1 VEVDLLPVALMN
13 TIWADRDGVHDTL
26 DAGAAD
32 WLRTAAR
39 RLLTDLPRGDAGLG
53 ADLQEDI
60 ARLRRLRD
68 ALRRLAAGVTDD
80 PRPDAASAI
89 PDRAAALTVL
99 NETCALATAWPALV
113 WPPAASP
120 AASPAAV
127 SPPAAS
133 PPAASP
139 PAASP
144 PAGTPYAVARTAHP
158 SSTLALARLAA
169 QAVELL
175 ARPSALGACVAP
187 GCVRYFVRDHPR
199 RGWCSAACGN
209 RARVA
214 RHYRRHH
221 GSAG

>member
-1 VEVDLLPVALMN
+1 MEVDPLPVALMN

-26 DAGAAD
+26 DAGAAE
-32 WLRTAAR
+32 WLRAAGRRAAR
-39 RLLTDLPRGDAGLG
+39 RPPARRRGLEAELR
-53 ADLQEDI
+53 EDV
-60 ARLRRLRD
+60 ARLRRFRD
-68 ALRRLAAGVTDD
+68 ALRRLAAEVTDD

-89 PDRAAALTVL
+89 PDRDAALAAL

-113 WPPAASP
+113 WPPATP
-120 AASPAAV
+120 
-127 SPPAAS
+127 PPAAW
-133 PPAASP
+133 
-139 PAASP
+139 
-144 PAGTPYAVARTAHP
+144 PYAVARTTHP
-158 SSTLALARLAA
+158 PSTLALARLAA

>member
-1 VEVDLLPVALMN
+1 VEVDPLPVALMN

-26 DAGAAD
+26 DAGAAE
-32 WLRTAAR
+32 WLRAAGR
-39 RLLTDLPRGDAGLG
+39 ELLADLPRDDAGLE
-53 ADLQEDI
+53 AELREDV
-60 ARLRRLRD
+60 ARLRRFRD
-68 ALRRLAAGVTDD
+68 ALRRLAAEVTDD

-89 PDRAAALTVL
+89 PDRDAALAAL

-113 WPPAASP
+113 WPPAP
-120 AASPAAV
+120 
-127 SPPAAS
+127 SPPAAW
-133 PPAASP
+133 
-139 PAASP
+139 
-144 PAGTPYAVARTAHP
+144 PYAVARTTHAP
-158 SSTLALARLAA
+158 STLALARLAA